1 MFIIIYQTIIHN
13 PIFDLDSNKSYNIE
27 ASILGYDGNYMNLK
41 ATLFYRS
48 YGQSTYFN
56 DKMVYLNGK
65 FRYTIPSSFIQNAVE
80 YYILIE
86 NLNGGV
92 IAFPVDNPIENP
104 ILVKQKNS
112 RLLLIIRLKIWYLIM
127 KFYIQNLIPLLSLM
141 SFLFLYHILRWMI
154 LIFQKQRFSLMI

>member
-1 MFIIIYQTIIHN
+1 MIKNILAIAFFCSLSSSQTIIHN

-27 ASILGYDGNYMNLK
+27 ASILGFDGNYMNLK

-56 DKMVYLNGK
+56 DKMVYFNGK

-86 NLNGGV
+86 NLSGGV
-92 IAFPVDNPIENP
+92 IAFPVD
-104 ILVKQKNS
+104 
-112 RLLLIIRLKIWYLIM
+112 
-127 KFYIQNLIPLLSLM
+127 LSLI
-141 SFLFLYHILRWMI
+141 HI
-154 LIFQKQRFSLMI
+154 